1 MGSPGEKRGER
12 AGRRPEQGACRWWS
26 SHLPWGLEE
35 GADEEPGEASGMAP
49 SATSSSA
56 WREKRVAGVE
66 VGRTPCQG
74 LRGP

>member
-1 MGSPGEKRGER
+1 MVEQPSPVGT
-12 AGRRPEQGACRWWS
+12 
-26 SHLPWGLEE
+26 EE

-56 WREKRVAGVE
+56 WREERVAGVE